1 MNMPKSRGLHAKI
14 PSPKAIFIGFL
25 LVTVKVLNS
34 CVQKQYLPLS
44 HFLFKKIYFCSSTS
58 TLRFSR
64 FLISSLISE
73 MKASRPFWPSSPLK
87 RLLTD
92 TTPSSSSLAADY
104 QHIRDLLQSVPHGS
118 CSRSSQTLVSIS
130 ARIPASFSSARTSLA
145 IIHVF
150 IGDRQYANLYRSQ
163 PGRECACKMLD
174 QNTDETLDGTEY
186 NAVDHDRTMFLA
198 VSSDVLQ
205 LKALRQLEVK
215 LNGTA
220 LPGSAR
226 CNPTRWKSIFGP

>member
-92 TTPSSSSLAADY
+92 TTPSSSSFGADY
-104 QHIRDLLQSVPHGS
+104 QHIRNLLQSVPHGS
-118 CSRSSQTLVSIS
+118 CSRSSQPWCRSRHGYRPLSAQQELSGHIPCIYRRSAVRVTCTGASQVGNAPAKCSI
-130 ARIPASFSSARTSLA
+130 RIPMK
-145 IIHVF
+145 
-150 IGDRQYANLYRSQ
+150 RSME
-163 PGRECACKMLD
+163 P
-174 QNTDETLDGTEY
+174 NT
-186 NAVDHDRTMFLA
+186 
-198 VSSDVLQ
+198 
-205 LKALRQLEVK
+205 
-215 LNGTA
+215 
-220 LPGSAR
+220 
-226 CNPTRWKSIFGP
+226 TR